1 MFIAMNRFKI
11 KKGNEKYFEEIWENR
26 DSHLSK
32 VAGFINFNLI
42 KGKEEEDYVVYAS
55 HSTWET
61 EEHFKD
67 WTKSESF
74 REAHKNTGKH
84 KDIYLG
90 HPVFEGFKVIL

>member
-32 VAGFINFNLI
+32 VTGFINFNLI
-42 KGKEEEDYVVYAS
+42 KGKDEEDYVVYAS

-61 EEHFKD
+61 EEHFID

>member
-32 VAGFINFNLI
+32 VSGFINFNLI
-42 KGKEEEDYVVYAS
+42 KGKEEEDYVIYAS
-55 HSTWET
+55 HSTWES
-61 EEHFKD
+61 EEHFID
-67 WTKSESF
+67 WTRSESF
-74 REAHKNTGKH
+74 RKAHKNTGKH

-90 HPVFEGFKVIL
+90 HPEFEGFKVIL